1 LVKLLNLNNFGKYF
15 LSKLL
20 IIVGL
25 NSFSSQ
31 EILGSRV
38 SEPHIFPPQR
48 SMFDMRSNA
57 SINKLAPNLLSGAA
71 DMDLQQLMR
80 FSNFLLHTQRAW
92 SRVEKLESSPKIW
105 HWR

>member
-1 LVKLLNLNNFGKYF
+1 LVKLLDVNNFGKY
-15 LSKLL
+15 LLAKLL

-25 NSFSSQ
+25 NSFSSE

-48 SMFDMRSNA
+48 CMFDMQSNA

-71 DMDLQQLMR
+71 DMDLRQLMR
-80 FSNFLLHTQRAW
+80 FSNFLLHTRRAW
-92 SRVEKLESSPKIW
+92 SRVEKLESSPKTW